1 MTVGSRDRTARLWKV
16 VEETQLVF
24 RGGSTVRK
32 DKSGVDPKSLTLEG
46 SIDRVAMLDDQ
57 LFVTGGDSGSITLW
71 AAERKK
77 PVFILHDAHGFDLP
91 VETTAASAEQTQD
104 QKGVL
109 PPPLPR
115 WITALKT
122 M

>member
-1 MTVGSRDRTARLWKV
+1 M
-16 VEETQLVF
+16 VF

-32 DKSGVDPKSLTLEG
+32 DKSGVDPKSLALEG

-91 VETTAASAEQTQD
+91 VETTAASAEQASD
-104 QKGVL
+104 QKSVL

>member
-1 MTVGSRDRTARLWKV
+1 M

-24 RGGSTVRK
+24 RGGSTAKK
-32 DKSGVDPKSLTLEG
+32 DKSGADHKSLALEG
-46 SIDRVAMLDDQ
+46 SIDRIAMLDDQ

-77 PVFILHDAHGFDLP
+77 PLFILPEAHGYDPP
-91 VETTAASAEQTQD
+91 VETSAEQGHD
-104 QKGVL
+104 RKWD
-109 PPPLPR
+109 PPAQPR
-115 WITALKT
+115 WITALRT